1 MDFWILLWKL
11 VFIVG
16 MIAFGILAIWVTI
29 FGARDIVHLLATLK
43 ASGDTK
49 D

>member
-29 FGARDIVHLLATLK
+29 FGARDIVHLLATLRE
-43 ASGDTK
+43 SGDTK
-49 D
+49 G

>member
-29 FGARDIVHLLATLK
+29 FGARDIVHLLATLR
-43 ASGDTK
+43 GTEDPEG
-49 D
+49 